1 MCKSIPVNLFL
12 PPPEQTPE
20 QAEKLKRMEQAKKDL
35 AREHLLKVHV
45 ALSKRSFGNK

>member
-12 PPPEQTPE
+12 PPPEQTLE
-20 QAEKLKRMEQAKKDL
+20 QARKIQQMEQAKKDL

-45 ALSKRSFGNK
+45 ALSKRSFGSK

>member
-20 QAEKLKRMEQAKKDL
+20 QARKIKEMDQKKKDL
-35 AREHLLKVHV
+35 AREHLLKVQV
-45 ALSKRSFGNK
+45 ALSKRSFGTK